1 MKLHMKSARHAGMSL
16 ESFILRIQLYIPALS
31 LTRRKLLASAMT
43 NFFTIKWLAFCLS
56 RTLRAIFKWDRRRW
70 TKYLNISLIL
80 RLFSIC

>member
-1 MKLHMKSARHAGMSL
+1 MKSARHAGMSL
-16 ESFILRIQLYIPALS
+16 ESIILRIQLYIPALS